1 MEKFNNQDL
10 SISQL
15 TKLFERQYL
24 VAGEPKMQSRIADA
38 NFYFNREDL

>member
-1 MEKFNNQDL
+1 MLKQIEKAFTEVD
-10 SISQL
+10 
-15 TKLFERQYL
+15 TKMFERQYL